1 MAMQQYKLLRNNIE
15 SGPYSF
21 EELVRL
27 QLKAYDLV
35 WSEGKSASWKY
46 PCEFEELMKY
56 APVAEDDLYSTVH
69 HHENSSWPR
78 SQLGTYTRKY
88 VSVILPA
95 REITSSVTDEG
106 VFSTNVT
113 ESLESQLSVQNH
125 SEKQGNR
132 IYIAGALILLL
143 SFGIYFGTSGKRS
156 QQKNNE
162 SRNNIVPGMA
172 SMVSN
177 MPGNNND
184 ENNPSA
190 IPPNPVLEFASLKR
204 HLTLVRS
211 DYSVGLFGGISGLKL
226 SVTNTS
232 SKPLQDVVVA
242 IDFIQKNQVIHH
254 TENLLIG
261 SVQPSQT
268 ITIAVPESKYGVA
281 IRTRIIGING
291 LGTVIEY

>member
-1 MAMQQYKLLRNNIE
+1 MAMQQYRLLRNNIE

-35 WSEGKSASWKY
+35 WLEGKSASWKY
-46 PCEFEELMKY
+46 PCEFEELVDY
-56 APVAEDDLYSTVH
+56 APVAVDDLYSTVH
-69 HHENSSWPR
+69 HHENTSWPR

-95 REITSSVTDEG
+95 REITTPVAD
-106 VFSTNVT
+106 
-113 ESLESQLSVQNH
+113 ESLFSANLTDSLENQLIAQHH
-125 SEKQGNR
+125 SDRQGNR

-143 SFGIYFGTSGKRS
+143 SFGIYFGTSGKRA
-156 QQKNNE
+156 QQKNME
-162 SRNNIVPGMA
+162 GRDNIVPEMA

-177 MPGNNND
+177 MPVNGNTD
-184 ENNPSA
+184 ENLFA
-190 IPPNPVLEFASLKR
+190 IPRNPVLEFASLKR
-204 HLTLVRS
+204 HLKLETS
-211 DYSVGLFGGISGLKL
+211 GFSVGLFGGISGLKL

-232 SKPLQDVVVA
+232 DKPLHDVVLA
-242 IDFIQKNQVIHH
+242 IDFIQKNQVVHH
-254 TENLLIG
+254 TENILIG
-261 SVQPSQT
+261 PVQPSQT
-268 ITIAVPESKYGVA
+268 ITIAAPESKYGIA